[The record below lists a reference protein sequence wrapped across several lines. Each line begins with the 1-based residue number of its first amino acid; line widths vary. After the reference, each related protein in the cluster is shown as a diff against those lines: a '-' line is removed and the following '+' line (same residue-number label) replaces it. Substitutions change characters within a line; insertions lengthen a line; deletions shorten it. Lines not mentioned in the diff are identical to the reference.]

1 MKHKLIAILLA
12 LTIASWA
19 QTATPNTT
27 PAPEQKSAPA
37 DAKAGCCDKM
47 AEHADMHNG
56 MACMRHPDASK
67 TDKQDKQSVKGSASC
82 CAGKDAKNSCCA
94 GKEGKSCSK
103 DAKSSCCDKKS
114 GEGHEMACCSAKDG
128 KADSC
133 CGGMQCGK
141 HDHEPAA
148 PGN

>member
-19 QTATPNTT
+19 QTATPNTP
-27 PAPEQKSAPA
+27 PAPDLKSAPA

-56 MACMRHPDASK
+56 MACMRHADASK
-67 TDKQDKQSVKGSASC
+67 TDKQDKQSVKGSPSC

-103 DAKSSCCDKKS
+103 GAKSSCCDKKS

>member
-19 QTATPNTT
+19 QTATPNST
-27 PAPEQKSAPA
+27 PSPEQKAAPA
-37 DAKAGCCDKM
+37 DTKAGCCDKM
-47 AEHADMHNG
+47 AEHADMHKG

-67 TDKQDKQSVKGSASC
+67 TDKQDKQSVKGSPSC

-103 DAKSSCCDKKS
+103 GAKSSCCDKKS

-141 HDHEPAA
+141 HDHEPDA

>member
-19 QTATPNTT
+19 QTATPNTP
-27 PAPEQKSAPA
+27 PAPDQKSAPA

-56 MACMRHPDASK
+56 MACMRHADASK

-82 CAGKDAKNSCCA
+82 CAGKDAKNSCCS
-94 GKEGKSCSK
+94 GKEGMSCSK
-103 DAKSSCCDKKS
+103 DAKSSCCDKKA

>member
-27 PAPEQKSAPA
+27 PSPEQKSAPA
-37 DAKAGCCDKM
+37 DTKAGCCDKM
-47 AEHADMHNG
+47 AEHADMHKG

-67 TDKQDKQSVKGSASC
+67 TDKQDKQSVKGSPPC
-82 CAGKDAKNSCCA
+82 CAR
-94 GKEGKSCSK
+94 KEGKSCSK
-103 DAKSSCCDKKS
+103 GAKSSCCDKKS